1 MGLVGCPWC
10 IADEPGAWENNGGT
24 LLFDAIETAK
34 GKPGSP
40 LRALYLGTLAPA
52 LSGWWHDLI
61 SGGTNGTTYVQALRG
76 DPEKGV
82 GCGKGPNDTLRTSR
96 RLFAN
101 EQVEACHAVVLILR
115 APIPDL
121 SLCPSRCA
129 RRSTGVMGSS
139 LSLKNASPALFLV
152 KRYLRGCREDF
163 APKSASWAC
172 NAAIHDK
179 ELFVVDPKARL

>member
-1 MGLVGCPWC
+1 MCCQHRAGSYRVQVRPWRARAEGGVSFLDSHTRIGITHKATNTRLRVLSSNGKTAMGLVGCPWC

-82 GCGKGPNDTLRTSR
+82 GCGKG
-96 RLFAN
+96 
-101 EQVEACHAVVLILR
+101 
-115 APIPDL
+115 
-121 SLCPSRCA
+121 
-129 RRSTGVMGSS
+129 
-139 LSLKNASPALFLV
+139 
-152 KRYLRGCREDF
+152 
-163 APKSASWAC
+163 
-172 NAAIHDK
+172 
-179 ELFVVDPKARL
+179 